1 MSSEMQHIQWFPGHM
16 TKTRRKIAEVL
27 PIIDAVAEIVDAR
40 IPVSS
45 RNPDLKDIIKDKPLM
60 ILLNKCDMADDAKT
74 RMWKEY
80 FTSEKS
86 ICVELNSTA
95 SSSSKVIEKAMTTL
109 LKAKIDKNKS
119 KGISLILRDMILGV
133 PNSGKSTLAN
143 NLCGK
148 ARAVTGNK
156 PGVTKNK
163 QWVRL
168 GNMIEVLDTPGTLWP
183 AFDNNQVAKHLAY
196 IGSIKEE
203 ILDVPELSLDLI
215 SDLSKLDKNILVNRY
230 QIEIEEEDEPLILL
244 EKICESRKFLLKK
257 NEIDYDR
264 GAYAIVNEF
273 KNGKLGKITLETPK
287 DIKRLSIKDR
297 KKLMENNT
305 EID

>member
-1 MSSEMQHIQWFPGHM
+1 MIIQWFPGHM
-16 TKTRRKIAEVL
+16 NKALKMMEKEIKICDAIIYVLDSRAPFSCVNPKFTKIIGEK
-27 PIIDAVAEIVDAR
+27 PIIYV
-40 IPVSS
+40 
-45 RNPDLKDIIKDKPLM
+45 
-60 ILLNKCDMADDAKT
+60 LNKCDMADDAKT

-119 KGISLILRDMILGV
+119 KGISLILRAMILGV

-264 GAYAIVNEF
+264 GAYAVVNEF

-287 DIKRLSIKDR
+287 DIKRLTIKDR

>member
-1 MSSEMQHIQWFPGHM
+1 MIIQWFPGHM
-16 TKTRRKIAEVL
+16 NKALKMMEKEIK
-27 PIIDAVAEIVDAR
+27 IVDA
-40 IPVSS
+40 IIYVLDS
-45 RNPDLKDIIKDKPLM
+45 RAPFSCVNPKFTKIIGEKP
-60 ILLNKCDMADDAKT
+60 IIYVLNKCDMADDAKT

-119 KGISLILRDMILGV
+119 KGISLILRAMILGV

-215 SDLSKLDKNILVNRY
+215 SDLRKLDENILVNRY
-230 QIEIEEEDEPLILL
+230 QIEIEEGDEPLTLL

-264 GAYAIVNEF
+264 GAYTVVNEF

>member
-1 MSSEMQHIQWFPGHM
+1 MIIQWFPGHM
-16 TKTRRKIAEVL
+16 NKALKMMEKEIKICDAIIYVLDSRAPFSCVNPKFTKIIGEK
-27 PIIDAVAEIVDAR
+27 PIIYV
-40 IPVSS
+40 
-45 RNPDLKDIIKDKPLM
+45 
-60 ILLNKCDMADDAKT
+60 LNKCDMADDAKT

-119 KGISLILRDMILGV
+119 KGISLILRAMILGV

-230 QIEIEEEDEPLILL
+230 QIEIEEDDEPLILL

-264 GAYAIVNEF
+264 GAYAVVNEF

-287 DIKRLSIKDR
+287 DIKRLTIKDR

>member
-1 MSSEMQHIQWFPGHM
+1 MIIQWFPGHM
-16 TKTRRKIAEVL
+16 NKALKMMEKEIKICDAIIYVLDSRAPFSCVNPKFTKIIGEK
-27 PIIDAVAEIVDAR
+27 PIIYV
-40 IPVSS
+40 
-45 RNPDLKDIIKDKPLM
+45 
-60 ILLNKCDMADDAKT
+60 LNKCDMADDAKT

-119 KGISLILRDMILGV
+119 KGISLILRAMILGV

-287 DIKRLSIKDR
+287 DIKRLTIKDR
-297 KKLMENNT
+297 KKIMENNT

>member
-1 MSSEMQHIQWFPGHM
+1 MIIQWFPGHM
-16 TKTRRKIAEVL
+16 NKALKMMEKEIK
-27 PIIDAVAEIVDAR
+27 IVDA
-40 IPVSS
+40 IIYVLDS
-45 RNPDLKDIIKDKPLM
+45 RAPFSCVNPKFTKIIGEKP
-60 ILLNKCDMADDAKT
+60 IIYVLNKCDMADDAKT

-119 KGISLILRDMILGV
+119 KGISLILRAMILGV

-215 SDLSKLDKNILVNRY
+215 SDLRKLDENILVNRY
-230 QIEIEEEDEPLILL
+230 QIEIEEGDEPLTLL

-264 GAYAIVNEF
+264 GAYAVVNEF

-297 KKLMENNT
+297 KKLMVNNT